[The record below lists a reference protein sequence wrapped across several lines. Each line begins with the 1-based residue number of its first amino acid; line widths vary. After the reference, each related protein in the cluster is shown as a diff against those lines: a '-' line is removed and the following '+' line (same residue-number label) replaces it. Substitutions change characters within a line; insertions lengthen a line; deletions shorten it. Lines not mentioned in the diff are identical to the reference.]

1 MKLEADFGVNNY
13 DPLPVVLSS
22 GKGVHVTDVEGKT
35 YYDFLSAYSAVNQG
49 HCHPRLVEAVK
60 KQSETLTLTSRAFF
74 NDKLGPYAK
83 FMCETFGFDR
93 MLPMNTGVEGGE
105 SAVKLA
111 RRWAYDVKGVPADQA
126 VTVFAHGNF
135 WGRTLGA
142 ISSSDD
148 PAARGGFGP
157 FLPGYASVPFND
169 LPALEEMFK
178 SNPNIAAFMV
188 EPIQGEAGVVVPSEG
203 YLAGVRALCD
213 KYNVLWIADEVQSGL
228 GRSGRLLAVD
238 WEGVRPDLVIL
249 GKALSGGMMPVSAV
263 LGKAEVMETLQPGQ
277 HGSTYGGNPLAC
289 VVATE
294 AVKVLMEE
302 GLVQR
307 SDELGQTLRKT
318 LAGLVSGDSVT
329 ETHVAAGEGRDPVL
343 SHVSGGTGLVQ
354 EVRGLGLFNA
364 LVVRPDA
371 PDGQD
376 AAALCAEF
384 MRRGLLAKPTQ
395 KHVIRFAP
403 PLTLSSEQLEEAADI
418 IVQSVRALE

>member
-1 MKLEADFGVNNY
+1 MRHTPPCRHP
-13 DPLPVVLSS
+13 PL
-22 GKGVHVTDVEGKT
+22 
-35 YYDFLSAYSAVNQG
+35 QG

>member
-1 MKLEADFGVNNY
+1 MRHTPPCRHP
-13 DPLPVVLSS
+13 PL
-22 GKGVHVTDVEGKT
+22 
-35 YYDFLSAYSAVNQG
+35 QG

-376 AAALCAEF
+376 AEALCAEF